1 MFLHQ
6 TSNGVLAERV
16 AALYLLHFHL
26 KSGTKEIPYCV
37 IDVIQLFYLQML
49 VGKLFSAEE
58 VCVSGARQKSLR

>member
-58 VCVSGARQKSLR
+58 VCVSGVRRKSLR